1 MKTPTTDV
9 ELPPLFA
16 TARELI
22 TAALQRS
29 ERAAVPSET
38 LTAVLLVELMPR
50 LVGNYG
56 HERAAD
62 MLSRLAR
69 EVLADRD
76 DQPIC
81 KLMQ

>member
-1 MKTPTTDV
+1 
-9 ELPPLFA
+9 
-16 TARELI
+16 
-22 TAALQRS
+22 
-29 ERAAVPSET
+29 
-38 LTAVLLVELMPR
+38 VLLVELMPR